1 MDVIASP
8 GEMRTAA
15 AAFRRENLTLGL
27 VPTMGFF
34 HEGHLSLIRRA
45 RAECERVVV
54 SVFVNPTQFGPG
66 EDFERYPR
74 DLSRDQELA
83 ADAGVDIMFTPTT
96 ENMYPEGY
104 ATYVVVERLGDRLCG
119 ARRPGH
125 FRGVATVVAKL
136 FHLCRPTVAYF
147 GQKDYQ
153 QAIIIKRLAADLD
166 FDVAVEVL
174 PTVREAD
181 GLAMSSRNA
190 YLSSPERSQATCL
203 YRALVR
209 AQQLS
214 AAGENRPAKFVDEMS
229 AVVAAEPAARVE
241 YAEVLDAE
249 ELVPVEEVSEGALAA
264 LAAFVGPT
272 RLIDNT
278 LLGKDK
284 LTPEL

>member
-214 AAGENRPAKFVDEMS
+214 AAGETGRQNS
-229 AVVAAEPAARVE
+229 
-241 YAEVLDAE
+241 
-249 ELVPVEEVSEGALAA
+249 S
-264 LAAFVGPT
+264 T
-272 RLIDNT
+272 R
-278 LLGKDK
+278 
-284 LTPEL
+284 